1 MSHCEV
7 STVEGM
13 PHQWSVWNLFATSN
27 NINDIISMALVSLCF
42 ISQGGHPFHKGP
54 ASHRHRRVSAWHS
67 KGTAKGTVSL
77 SVAVEVSTLQRTW
90 TSADWYHRPV
100 LEKDLWWSVEI
111 SRHGLTGGDSSA
123 VLCKLK
129 NEGHWNEMQRS
140 ILFCSSSW
148 FYLTKIWLGPNT
160 ETLQQSAM
168 ACKAESR
175 LKLCQASILQFR
187 PGLLE
192 YIHNQRL
199 WQLIYSDPFGL
210 LFKAQSAMLR
220 EMYPNVAMG
229 GTIVMWWYNMI

>member
-1 MSHCEV
+1 MFHFP
-7 STVEGM
+7 G
-13 PHQWSVWNLFATSN
+13 
-27 NINDIISMALVSLCF
+27 
-42 ISQGGHPFHKGP
+42 GGHPFHKGP
-54 ASHRHRRVSAWHS
+54 APHRHRRVSAWHS

-111 SRHGLTGGDSSA
+111 SRHGLTGGESGPLQA
-123 VLCKLK
+123 EKWRTLK
-129 NEGHWNEMQRS
+129 WIAKVHF
-140 ILFCSSSW
+140 ILFILLILP
-148 FYLTKIWLGPNT
+148 YEDLTGPYWAPTQKHCNN
-160 ETLQQSAM
+160 LQC

>member
-1 MSHCEV
+1 MFHFP
-7 STVEGM
+7 G
-13 PHQWSVWNLFATSN
+13 
-27 NINDIISMALVSLCF
+27 
-42 ISQGGHPFHKGP
+42 GGHPFHKGP
-54 ASHRHRRVSAWHS
+54 APHRHRRVSAWHS
-67 KGTAKGTVSL
+67 KGTAKGTMSL

-148 FYLTKIWLGPNT
+148 FYFTKIWLGPNT

-168 ACKAESR
+168 CLQSWESIEALPGINPTIQAWFAWIHSYMLI
-175 LKLCQASILQFR
+175 LKL
-187 PGLLE
+187 
-192 YIHNQRL
+192 
-199 WQLIYSDPFGL
+199 
-210 LFKAQSAMLR
+210 
-220 EMYPNVAMG
+220 
-229 GTIVMWWYNMI
+229 